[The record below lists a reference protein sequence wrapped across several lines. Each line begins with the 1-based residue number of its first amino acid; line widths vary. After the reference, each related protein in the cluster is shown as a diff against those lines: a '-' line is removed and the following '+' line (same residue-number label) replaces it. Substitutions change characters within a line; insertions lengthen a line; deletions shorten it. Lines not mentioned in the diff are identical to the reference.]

1 MKYRI
6 EIIINKPLDEVIRKL
21 DNVNNIKHWQRGLI
35 GIEHISGT
43 PGEVGAKMR
52 LKYKMGK
59 REFDLVE
66 TITKRNFPHEFHAT
80 YSTSTMK
87 STQENYFEE
96 TTDGSTKWISS
107 SEFQPGNFIMRVM
120 AFLMPGA
127 FKKQSYKYM
136 VDFKNF
142 VENGSSVAES

>member
-1 MKYRI
+1 MKYSI
-6 EIIINKPLDEVIRKL
+6 DITINKPLDEVIRKL
-21 DNVNNIKHWQRGLI
+21 DNVDNMKHWQIGLVAT
-35 GIEHISGT
+35 EHISGT

-59 REFDLVE
+59 REFDLLE

-80 YSTSTMK
+80 YETPTMN
-87 STQENYFEE
+87 SIQENFFEV
-96 TTDGSTKWISS
+96 TPDGNTKWTSS
-107 SEFQPGNFIMRVM
+107 SEFQPGNFMMRVM

-136 VDFKNF
+136 EDFKNF
-142 VENGSSVAES
+142 VEHGTSVAQK

>member
-1 MKYRI
+1 MKYSI
-6 EIIINKPLDEVIRKL
+6 DITINKPIDEVARKL
-21 DNVNNIKHWQRGLI
+21 DNVDNIKHWQRGLFAT
-35 GIEHISGT
+35 EHVSGT

-80 YSTSTMK
+80 YNTPTMK
-87 STQENYFEE
+87 SSQENHFEE
-96 TTDGSTKWISS
+96 TVDGYTKWTSS
-107 SEFQPGNFIMRVM
+107 SEFQPGNFMMRIM

-136 VDFKNF
+136 EDFKNF
-142 VENGSSVAES
+142 VENGTSVAEI